1 MAHWIV
7 TLRTMLSMF
16 QKIKTITNRDPMF
29 LKTAYKY
36 DNLVNLQNDER
47 FIYVGEKYI
56 TYNGTWNVYKMTKGR
71 LPRLCGRFDSLHRAV
86 FRARLTV

>member
-1 MAHWIV
+1 MKK
-7 TLRTMLSMF
+7 TKKML
-16 QKIKTITNRDPMF
+16 QQIKTITNRDPMF

-47 FIYVGEKYI
+47 FISVGEKYI
-56 TYNGTWNVYKMTKGR
+56 SYNGSWNVYKMTKGR

-86 FRARLTV
+86 YRARLSV

>member
-1 MAHWIV
+1 M
-7 TLRTMLSMF
+7 TKLYP
-16 QKIKTITNRDPMF
+16 IKTITNRDPVF

-47 FIYVGEKYI
+47 FIGVGEKYI
-56 TYNGTWNVYKMTKGR
+56 SYDGSWIVYKMTKGR
-71 LPRLCGRFDSLHRAV
+71 IPRLCGRFDSLHRAV

>member
-1 MAHWIV
+1 MAHLIV
-7 TLRTMLSMF
+7 TLRTMLLML

>member
-1 MAHWIV
+1 
-7 TLRTMLSMF
+7 LYP
-16 QKIKTITNRDPMF
+16 IKTITNRDPVF

-47 FIYVGEKYI
+47 FIGVGEKYI
-56 TYNGTWNVYKMTKGR
+56 SYDGSWTVYKMTKGR
-71 LPRLCGRFDSLHRAV
+71 IPRLCGRFDSLHRAV